1 MELEEAINI
10 YSELKEHKE
19 IIGNIDTDFFFK
31 FAEIVLQA
39 LKKSIPKKKI
49 GNKIEELN
57 VVENAEALEDIMNR
71 QNYTITEL
79 VQFVL
84 QELLEEDK

>member
-1 MELEEAINI
+1 MKLEEAINI

-49 GNKIEELN
+49 ENKLEQLN
-57 VVENAEALEDIMNR
+57 SEIQYCAR
-71 QNYTITEL
+71 QNGKTIKL
-79 VQFVL
+79 GKIMAL